1 MIRYSLSC
9 SNGHEFESWFP
20 SASGYD
26 DLCTKG
32 LVACPECGSAQ
43 VEKAL
48 MAPRVAQMEPKAR
61 LQGEATEREKA
72 LAELRRKVEENS
84 EYVGMNFVAE
94 ARAMHEGDKPERS
107 IHGEARAD
115 EALKLLE
122 DGIPVAPLPFMPKNK
137 AN

>member
-9 SNGHEFESWFP
+9 SNGHDFESWFP
-20 SASGYD
+20 SGSGYD
-26 DLCTKG
+26 ALHAKG
-32 LVACPECGSAQ
+32 LVTCPECGSAQ

-61 LQGEATEREKA
+61 LRGEATEREKA

-94 ARAMHEGDKPERS
+94 ARAMHDGDKPERS

-122 DGIPVAPLPFMPKNK
+122 DGIPVAPLPFMPKTKTN
-137 AN
+137 